1 MIFRRFTRK
10 RPIATSL
17 MAGGTLVVMAVVG
30 WGVPTGD
37 VLNAAWLSFLMVLLL
52 ALPAALL
59 VLIIVLV
66 QRFRARQSENEEG
79 E

>member
-10 RPIATSL
+10 RPVVTSL
-17 MAGGTLVVMAVVG
+17 LSGSILVVMAVVG
-30 WGVPTGD
+30 WGVPTAD
-37 VLNAAWLSFLMVLLL
+37 LVDAAWLSFLMVIML

-59 VLIIVLV
+59 VGIIVLV
-66 QRFRARQSENEEG
+66 RRLKRENKTNTEG

>member
-30 WGVPTGD
+30 WGVPSGD
-37 VLNAAWLSFLMVLLL
+37 ILDAAWLSLLMVLML
-52 ALPAALL
+52 AVPAALL
-59 VLIIVLV
+59 VFVIVLV
-66 QRFRARQSENEEG
+66 QRFKARQSENEEG